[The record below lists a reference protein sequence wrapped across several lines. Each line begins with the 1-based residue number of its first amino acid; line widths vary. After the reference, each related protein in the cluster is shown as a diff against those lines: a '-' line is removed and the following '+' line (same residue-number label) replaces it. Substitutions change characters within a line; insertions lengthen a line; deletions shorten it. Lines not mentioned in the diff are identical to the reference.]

1 MERSE
6 FSKSASSLNVFAPTS
21 QLAAARTE
29 INERA
34 RIKSTSQETGQT
46 IGPDAANSNSPKR
59 DPGKTGNSGTDL
71 PFIMSITGS
80 RIGSVDQE
88 SADQE
93 SAEQES
99 LLAGAISALPSW
111 MVSLIVHLAL
121 ILILAVSSLGIG
133 VGNRQLDLEF
143 AVAPAQFETILTE
156 IDFEDVVI
164 EDEQESLTPD
174 QTESLEVEEVVIPLE
189 MMEVFTAE
197 SESDNSAQ
205 LGPLSGLPGSA
216 TTGTGKKGKSAKFF
230 GTTSYGSRFVFVI
243 DCSLSMKGNRWYR
256 AVKELNEAIAELEKE
271 QEFLV
276 LLYNERSRVMMNVKM
291 DLAALLRATDE
302 NKEACRSWL
311 RKRRP
316 NGGTFP
322 ASAMFVALTL
332 EPDAVF
338 LLSDGELQD
347 NTRELLQF
355 WNAEQNRSDGTT
367 SRIPIH
373 TISLGG
379 QVEGQ
384 AMMKSIAKEN
394 DGDFSWIR

>member
-1 MERSE
+1 MDRSE
-6 FSKSASSLNVFAPTS
+6 FAKSAPSLNVFAPTS
-21 QLAAARTE
+21 QLAAARTK
-29 INERA
+29 NNQRA

-46 IGPDAANSNSPKR
+46 TGPDAANSSTPKR
-59 DPGKTGNSGTDL
+59 DRDQTGNSGTGL
-71 PFIMSITGS
+71 PFIVPITGS
-80 RIGSVDQE
+80 RIRSVGQE
-88 SADQE
+88 GANQE
-93 SAEQES
+93 NGEQEF

-121 ILILAVSSLGIG
+121 ILILAISSLGIG
-133 VGNRQLDLEF
+133 PGNGQLELEF
-143 AVAPAQFETILTE
+143 ADAPAQFETIMTE

-174 QTESLEVEEVVIPLE
+174 QTEPLEVEEVEIPLE
-189 MMEVFTAE
+189 MMEVHTAE
-197 SESDNSAQ
+197 MESDISAH

-216 TTGTGKKGKSAKFF
+216 TTESGKKGNSAKFF

-256 AVKELNEAIAELEKE
+256 AVKELNEAIAGLEKE

-276 LLYNERSRVMMNVKM
+276 LLYNERSSVMMNVRM
-291 DLAALLRATDE
+291 DLAALVPATDE

-355 WNAEQNRSDGTT
+355 WNAEQNRSDGTA

-379 QVEGQ
+379 QFEGQ